1 MSPRPSRPRRPSHR
15 AAVAAAAAVPLL
27 ALAACGSSSG
37 AEPAKPSGA
46 TVRVVASTNV
56 YGDIART
63 IGGAKVAVTSF
74 ISDPA
79 QDPHS
84 YEAGTRNRLALGRA
98 QVVIENG
105 GGYDDFMGTMLKAS
119 ASKAEVLD
127 AVRISGRTAPAGGEL
142 NEHVWYDLPSMAL
155 LADRLS
161 AALAKAD
168 PAAASTFSAN
178 ATAFKAKLKDLEGKV
193 AALKAAHSGDGVAI
207 TEPVPLYLLEAAGLR
222 NETPEEFSEAIEEG
236 GDVAPRTL
244 RETLGLFGGGK
255 GAGKVK
261 ALVYNAQTSGP
272 QTEQVE
278 KAAKDNG
285 VAVVPV
291 TETLPSG
298 QDYVTWMGGTIAA
311 LGKAL
316 S

>member
-1 MSPRPSRPRRPSHR
+1 MPPLPLRTLG
-15 AAVAAAAAVPLL
+15 AAFAVAPAL
-27 ALAACGSSSG
+27 ALAACGSSSEAG
-37 AEPAKPSGA
+37 PAGSSGSSGG
-46 TVRVVASTNV
+46 TVAVVASTNV

-63 IGGAKVAVTSF
+63 IGGGRVRVTSF

-84 YEAGTRNRLALGRA
+84 YEAGTRNRLALSRA
-98 QVVIENG
+98 GVVIENG
-105 GGYDDFMGTMLKAS
+105 GGYDDFMGTLLKAS
-119 ASKAEVLD
+119 GSKAEVLD
-127 AVRISGRTAPAGGEL
+127 AVRISGRTAPKGGEL

-155 LADRLS
+155 LADRLA

-168 PAAASTFSAN
+168 PAGAGAYTAN
-178 ATAFKAKLKDLEGKV
+178 AAAFKTRLKDLEGKV
-193 AALKAAHSGDGVAI
+193 AALRAAHSGDGVAI

-222 NETPEEFSEAIEEG
+222 NETPDDFSEAIEEG
-236 GDVAPRTL
+236 DDVAPRTM
-244 RETLGLFGGGK
+244 RETLRLFSGR
-255 GAGKVK
+255 KVQ

-272 QTEQVE
+272 QTGQVE
-278 KAAKDNG
+278 KAAKGHG

-298 QDYVTWMGGTIAA
+298 QDYISWMDGTIAA

>member
-1 MSPRPSRPRRPSHR
+1 MSSLPLRALG
-15 AAVAAAAAVPLL
+15 AAVAVGPAL
-27 ALAACGSSSG
+27 ALAACGSSSEAG
-37 AEPAKPSGA
+37 SSGPSGSSGG
-46 TVRVVASTNV
+46 TVAVVASTNV

-63 IGGAKVAVTSF
+63 IGGGKVRVTSF

-84 YEAGTRNRLALGRA
+84 YEAGTRNRLALSRA
-98 QVVIENG
+98 GVVIENG
-105 GGYDDFMGTMLKAS
+105 GGYDDFMGTLLRAS
-119 ASKAEVLD
+119 GSKAEVLD
-127 AVRISGRTAPAGGEL
+127 AVRISGRTAPRGGEL

-155 LADRLS
+155 LADRLA

-168 PAAASTFSAN
+168 PAGAGAYTAN
-178 ATAFKAKLKDLEGKV
+178 AAAFKTKLKDLEGKV
-193 AALKAAHSGDGVAI
+193 AALKAAHAGDGVAI

-222 NETPEEFSEAIEEG
+222 NETPEDFSEAIEEG
-236 GDVAPRTL
+236 DDVAPRTM
-244 RETLGLFGGGK
+244 RETLGLFSG
-255 GAGKVK
+255 GKVK

-278 KAAKDNG
+278 KAAKGHG

-298 QDYVTWMGGTIAA
+298 KDYISWMDGTIAA